1 MTTHASAT
9 NRAAQDGALPAPAG
23 PLCIA
28 VEHIA
33 SDPAFCRLSSI
44 AGVLHDLRY
53 VGSNNF
59 AGRSLYGQMDCAWLR
74 QEAADGLQ
82 KSAAWLAQH
91 HPDWRLLVLD
101 ALRPQRVQ
109 EAIWRD
115 VVGTPM
121 AHYFADPAR
130 GSVHSYG
137 MAVDVTLID
146 AQGTEADMG
155 TGFDEMSLASHP
167 ALHAQHLASGVLTA
181 AQVQMRQRLYDAMV
195 HGGFA
200 GISSEW
206 WHFDHGDRDRVRREL
221 PRIE

>member
-1 MTTHASAT
+1 MNRTSLAT
-9 NRAAQDGALPAPAG
+9 PAVPSLRVEDMAQ
-23 PLCIA
+23 
-28 VEHIA
+28 
-33 SDPAFCRLSSI
+33 DPAFCRLRDI

-59 AGRSLYGQMDCAWLR
+59 AGRSLYGEMDCAWLR
-74 QEAADGLQ
+74 REAADGLRQ
-82 KSAAWLAQH
+82 SAAWLATH
-91 HPDWRLLVLD
+91 HPAWRLLVLD

-146 AQGTEADMG
+146 AQGAEADMG
-155 TGFDEMSLASHP
+155 SGFDEMTLASHP

-181 AQVQMRQRLYDAMV
+181 AQVHMRQCLHDAMV
-195 HGGFA
+195 QGGFA
-200 GISSEW
+200 GIGSEW

-221 PRIE
+221 PRID